1 MQVVQKAHIYD
12 QNLLEQILGEAFTG
26 ETHREVI
33 SMSWKARCSPRKK
46 KYVKAV
52 QSDRIGFFSLLEKL
66 LK

>member
-46 KYVKAV
+46 IRESSA
-52 QSDRIGFFSLLEKL
+52 E
-66 LK
+66 